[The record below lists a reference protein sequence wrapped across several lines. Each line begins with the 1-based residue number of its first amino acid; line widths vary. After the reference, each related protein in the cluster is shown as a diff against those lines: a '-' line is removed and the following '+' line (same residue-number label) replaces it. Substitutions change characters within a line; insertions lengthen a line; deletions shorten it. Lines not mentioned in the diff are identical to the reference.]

1 MDSRSTDVFKERKT
15 MGLFVNSNVASL
27 NAQRNLNG
35 ASKSLSRSFQRL
47 SSGLRINSAKDDA
60 AGLGISDRMTSQV
73 RGINQAIRNTGD
85 GISLSQT
92 AEGGLSESTAIL
104 QRVREL
110 SVQSANDTN
119 TDSDREALQNE
130 VDSLVSE
137 LDRIADKTTFNNK
150 SVLNGSFIGA
160 KFHIGANSND
170 TITVSIK
177 DARANSLGRQARV
190 SSDADIQVEGGA
202 QNLQDGNVVI
212 NAVTIRATTAT
223 DDSVSTTLN
232 NASAIAK
239 AEAINDASEFTGVKA
254 IVEDTVVVGSA
265 DITAV
270 TLDST
275 NNLAINGAIFSGF
288 KVEDSDASD
297 TLVNAIN
304 AKADETG
311 VVASLNEDNRLEL
324 VADDGRNIEVTV
336 SGNATRLGLAAA
348 AGTTVTGGR
357 LTLQS
362 EDQFFLEGDA
372 IDKLGDVGG
381 AGATLFGVN
390 SENSVSTIDI
400 TTREGANI
408 AIATT
413 DIAIKQVSGIRSDLG
428 AIQNRLESTV
438 NNLAVSAENVTA
450 ARSRIRDADFATETA
465 DFSRNQIIQQAG
477 ISVLAQANQQ
487 PQVALALLS

>member
-1 MDSRSTDVFKERKT
+1 

-110 SVQSANDTN
+110 AVQSANDTN
-119 TDSDREALQNE
+119 TDSDRESLQNE
-130 VDSLVSE
+130 VDALVTE
-137 LDRIADKTTFNNK
+137 LDRIAEKTTFNNK

-160 KFHIGANSND
+160 KFHIGANAND
-170 TITVSIK
+170 TVTVSIK
-177 DARANSLGRQARV
+177 DARASSLGRQVRETSAN
-190 SSDADIQVEGGA
+190 DIQVEGGA
-202 QNLQDGNVVI
+202 QNLVDNDVVLNGI
-212 NAVTIRATTAT
+212 TIRATAGS
-223 DDSVSTTLN
+223 DDTLSTTLN
-232 NASAIAK
+232 DASAIAK
-239 AEAINDASEFTGVKA
+239 AAAINDATDFTGVSA
-254 IVEDTVVVGSA
+254 QVEETIVVASG

-275 NNLAINGAIFSGF
+275 NNLSINGALISGIR
-288 KVEDSDASD
+288 VEDNDASD

-304 AKADETG
+304 AVADETG
-311 VVASLNEDNRLEL
+311 VVASLDEDNRLNL
-324 VADDGRNIEVTV
+324 TADDGRNIEVTV
-336 SGNATRLGLAAA
+336 SGNATRTGLAAA

-357 LTLQS
+357 ITLKS
-362 EDQFFLEGDA
+362 EEQVVLDGNA

-390 SENSVSTIDI
+390 DKNSVSSIDI
-400 TTREGANI
+400 TSRAGANAAIEI
-408 AIATT
+408 A
-413 DIAIKQVSGIRSDLG
+413 DVAIKQVSGIRSDLG

-450 ARSRIRDADFATETA
+450 ARSRIRDADFAQETA
-465 DFSRNQIIQQAG
+465 DFSRNQILQQAG

>member
-1 MDSRSTDVFKERKT
+1 

-110 SVQSANDTN
+110 AVQSANDTN
-119 TDSDREALQNE
+119 TDSDRESLQNE
-130 VDSLVSE
+130 VDALVTE
-137 LDRIADKTTFNNK
+137 LDRIAEKTTFNNK

-170 TITVSIK
+170 TVTVSIK
-177 DARANSLGRQARV
+177 DARAGSLGRQVRETSAN
-190 SSDADIQVEGGA
+190 DIQVEGGA
-202 QNLQDGNVVI
+202 QELSDNDVVLNGI
-212 NAVTIRATTAT
+212 TIRATAGS
-223 DDSVSTTLN
+223 DDTLSTTLN

-239 AEAINDASEFTGVKA
+239 AAAINDATDFTGVSA
-254 IVEDTVVVGSA
+254 QVEETIVVASG

-275 NNLAINGAIFSGF
+275 NNLSINGSVISGIR
-288 KVEDSDASD
+288 VEDNDASD

-304 AKADETG
+304 AVADETG
-311 VVASLNEDNRLEL
+311 VVASLDEDNRLNL
-324 VADDGRNIEVTV
+324 TADDGRNIEVTV
-336 SGNATRLGLAAA
+336 SGNATRTGLAAA

-357 LTLQS
+357 LTLKS
-362 EDQFFLEGDA
+362 EDQVVLDGNA
-372 IDKLGDVGG
+372 IDKLGDIGR

-390 SENSVSTIDI
+390 AENSVSSIDI
-400 TTREGANI
+400 TTRAGANT
-408 AIATT
+408 AIEIS
-413 DIAIKQVSGIRSDLG
+413 DVAIKQVSGIRSDLG

-450 ARSRIRDADFATETA
+450 ARSRIRDADFAQETA
-465 DFSRNQIIQQAG
+465 DFSRNQILQQAG

>member
-1 MDSRSTDVFKERKT
+1 

-35 ASKSLSRSFQRL
+35 ASRSLTRSFQRL

-73 RGINQAIRNTGD
+73 RGINQAIRNTND

-92 AEGGLSESTAIL
+92 AEGGLGESTAIL

-110 SVQSANDTN
+110 AVQSANDTN
-119 TDSDREALQNE
+119 TESDRQSLQGE
-130 VDSLVSE
+130 VDALVTE
-137 LDRIADKTTFNNK
+137 LDRIAEKTTFNNK

-160 KFHIGANSND
+160 KFHIGANADD
-170 TITVSIK
+170 TITVSVK
-177 DARANSLGRQARV
+177 DARASSLGRQVRV
-190 SSDADIQVEGGA
+190 GSANDIQVEGGN
-202 QNLQDGNVVI
+202 QELLDDDLII
-212 NAVTIRATTAT
+212 NGVTVRATVDA
-223 DDSVSTTLN
+223 DDTLSSTLGS
-232 NASAIAK
+232 ASAISK
-239 AEAINDASEFTGVKA
+239 AAAINDSTEFTGVRA
-254 IVEDTVVVGSA
+254 IVEATNVNGSS
-265 DITAV
+265 DIAAV

-275 NNLAINGAIFSGF
+275 NTLTINGEILTGF
-288 KVEDSDASD
+288 RVEDDDATDS
-297 TLVNAIN
+297 LVNAIN
-304 AKADETG
+304 SVTDETG
-311 VVASLNEDNRLEL
+311 VVAALDETNRLSL
-324 VADDGRNIEVTV
+324 TADDGRNIEITVT
-336 SGNATRLGLAAA
+336 GNATRLGLAAA

-362 EDQFFLEGDA
+362 EEQVILEGNA

-390 SENSVSTIDI
+390 NASAVETIDI
-400 TTREGANI
+400 TTREGANR
-408 AIATT
+408 AIEIS
-413 DIAIKQVSGIRSDLG
+413 DVAIKQVSSIRSELG

-465 DFSRNQIIQQAG
+465 DFSRNQILQQAG

-487 PQVALALLS
+487 PQVALALLA

>member
-1 MDSRSTDVFKERKT
+1 

-110 SVQSANDTN
+110 AVQSANDTN
-119 TDSDREALQNE
+119 TDSDRESLQNE
-130 VDSLVSE
+130 VDALVTE
-137 LDRIADKTTFNNK
+137 LDRIAEKTTFNNK

-160 KFHIGANSND
+160 KFHIGANAND
-170 TITVSIK
+170 TVTVSIK
-177 DARANSLGRQARV
+177 DARASSLGRQVRETSAN
-190 SSDADIQVEGGA
+190 DIQVEGGA
-202 QNLQDGNVVI
+202 QELADNDVVLNGI
-212 NAVTIRATTAT
+212 TIRATAAS
-223 DDSVSTTLN
+223 DDTLSTTLN

-239 AEAINDASEFTGVKA
+239 AAAINDATDFTGVSA
-254 IVEDTVVVGSA
+254 QVEETIVVASG

-275 NNLAINGAIFSGF
+275 NNLSINGSVISGIR
-288 KVEDSDASD
+288 VEDNDASD

-304 AKADETG
+304 AVADETG
-311 VVASLNEDNRLEL
+311 VVASLDEDNRLNL
-324 VADDGRNIEVTV
+324 TADDGRNIEVTV
-336 SGNATRLGLAAA
+336 SGNATRTGLAAA

-357 LTLQS
+357 ITLTS
-362 EDQFFLEGDA
+362 EDQVVLDGNA
-372 IDKLGDVGG
+372 IDKLGDIGG

-390 SENSVSTIDI
+390 AENSVSSIDI
-400 TTREGANI
+400 TTRAGANT
-408 AIATT
+408 AIEIS
-413 DIAIKQVSGIRSDLG
+413 DVAIKQVSGIRSDLG

-450 ARSRIRDADFATETA
+450 ARSRIRDADFARETA
-465 DFSRNQIIQQAG
+465 DFSRNQILQQAG